1 MEVRAEQFS
10 TGGVEVR
17 MGLGV
22 EGGTRVRTGIMVVK
36 ETVICLRPGPCPQS
50 SLTFLSRSFPM
61 SRSFQ

>member
-22 EGGTRVRTGIMVVK
+22 EGGTRVRDYGCQGNSNLPQAWTLPTILPDFLVS
-36 ETVICLRPGPCPQS
+36 VIPNE
-50 SLTFLSRSFPM
+50 
-61 SRSFQ
+61 